1 MIAAIIIAIAAID
14 VLVLA
19 TWSIGDPSLSEEK
32 IIQNS
37 DSTDIIEQQCASNWL
52 LQFSLIIGG
61 EKMLFLLISLVFAL
75 LTRNIHF
82 KEFETKNVVI
92 LVYLLSVLSILGV
105 PLYLIV
111 TIQSLGLSLTIQVVV
126 LNGLLF
132 CVVCVCLVV
141 LYFHPLVP
149 LVKEK
154 YSLL

>member
-1 MIAAIIIAIAAID
+1 
-14 VLVLA
+14 
-19 TWSIGDPSLSEEK
+19 
-32 IIQNS
+32 
-37 DSTDIIEQQCASNWL
+37 
-52 LQFSLIIGG
+52 
-61 EKMLFLLISLVFAL
+61 MLFLLISLVFAL
-75 LTRNIHF
+75 LTRSIHL

-111 TIQSLGLSLTIQVVV
+111 TIQSLGLSLTIEVVV
-126 LNGLLF
+126 LNGLLL

-154 YSLL
+154 